1 MGKLSQGSGLS
12 GNAVLVTVAFLNHR
26 PLEKPGTFAGNYH
39 VNLLRWKVS
48 IALESFHRFHNFMP
62 SRPMGSSLGFQ
73 CPFRWVFNVLFAE
86 F

>member
-48 IALESFHRFHNFMP
+48 IALESFP
-62 SRPMGSSLGFQ
+62 SIPQLHAIEAYGFLAGFSMSFPLGFQ
-73 CPFRWVFNVLFAE
+73 CPFR
-86 F
+86 

>member
-1 MGKLSQGSGLS
+1 MKIKGSRVLNFS
-12 GNAVLVTVAFLNHR
+12 GFKELETSGPNIR
-26 PLEKPGTFAGNYH
+26 YRIYSYPLP
-39 VNLLRWKVS
+39 
-48 IALESFHRFHNFMP
+48 HRFHNFMP